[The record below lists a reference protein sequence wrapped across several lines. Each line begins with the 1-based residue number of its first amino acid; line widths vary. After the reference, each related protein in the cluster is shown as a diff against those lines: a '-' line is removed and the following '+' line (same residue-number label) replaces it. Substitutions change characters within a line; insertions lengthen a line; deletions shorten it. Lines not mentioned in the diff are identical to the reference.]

1 MTHLARV
8 TILPLALERRECQT
22 PMTTPFPLD
31 PRLEQLL
38 QAVVEVY
45 QETAQPVGS
54 QTLVDT
60 GRFSVSSATIRN
72 WFADL
77 DELGLLEQPHTSG
90 GRIPT
95 EAGYRV
101 VLTAPWV
108 TSSSEQDRETYHRLG
123 EAYPDRA
130 PRAKAFAKAMVEDL
144 GVACFVR
151 FGPNDLYYT
160 GLSALFAQPEFRDWQ
175 RVVSLSEVLDRL
187 DEAVQ
192 RLEGAGSTP
201 KRLIGTE
208 SPFGASCSTVYGE
221 VDGVCIGALGPLRMP
236 YRRTHDLLSL
246 ILPLLTS

>member
-1 MTHLARV
+1 M
-8 TILPLALERRECQT
+8 IT
-22 PMTTPFPLD
+22 PHVPLD

-72 WFADL
+72 WFANL

-101 VLTAPWV
+101 ALATPWV
-108 TSSSEQDRETYHRLG
+108 ATWSEQDREGYQRMSET
-123 EAYPDRA
+123 YPDRA
-130 PRAKAFAKAMVEDL
+130 FRAKAFAKAMVEDV
-144 GVACFVR
+144 GIACFVR
-151 FGPNDLYYT
+151 LGPNDLYYT

-192 RLEGAGSTP
+192 RLESAGPVP
-201 KRLIGTE
+201 KCLIGTE

-221 VDGVCIGALGPLRMP
+221 VDGLCIGALGPLRMP